1 MKWGIT
7 LGFTIA
13 THNGSAVA
21 RDHNIRNEKVVS
33 KENHIDPDGIHET
46 WIDERPR
53 QAYDRLFGQAVEDY
67 NNKQTRSDRK
77 ITNYYNDICKD
88 AKKHPVYEMIV
99 SIGNR
104 NNAVDAQ
111 TGKQILREFVDSWSA
126 RNPNLELIGAYYHA
140 DEEGV
145 PHVHCDYI
153 PIAHGYTRGMETQTG
168 LVKALGEMGF
178 TKQGKA
184 TAQILWEHR
193 ENDAL
198 ETLCKARDLIIE
210 HPLEENLTH
219 LHTDAYKARQELTE
233 VHQEIER
240 CTKKIKSSKEQLQK
254 NTLKAS
260 EIVSK
265 AKKQAQAIYD
275 SLIPVKA
282 EYAAKKAYVDAI
294 GKDFDLIGGVEEQK
308 GFFGKP
314 TGQVIVPKKKWETQ
328 AVTRMDRD
336 AQLKADKIFADNVK
350 EFKKT
355 GNAKTLVILSDRVKE
370 LEQQNAALVIEKR
383 NLIQRLDK
391 AEKEVDRTINK
402 INQTLDRLPDSVS
415 EKFIQEWQRQ
425 KKIQNRDMER

>member
-1 MKWGIT
+1 M
-7 LGFTIA
+7 
-13 THNGSAVA
+13 VA

-33 KENHIDPDGIHET
+33 KESHIDPDGIHET
-46 WIDERPR
+46 WIDEKPR
-53 QAYDRLFGQAVEDY
+53 QAYDRLFGQAVADY
-67 NNKQTRSDRK
+67 NNKQTRTDRK

-104 NNAVDAQ
+104 DNAINEQ
-111 TGKQILREFVDSWSA
+111 TGKQILREFVDSWSD

-153 PIAHGYTRGMETQTG
+153 PVAHGYTRGMETQTG

-184 TAQILWEHR
+184 TAQILWEHH

-210 HPLEENLTH
+210 HPLEENRMH

-233 VHQEIER
+233 VHQELER
-240 CTKKIKSSKEQLQK
+240 CTRKIKSSKEQLQK

-260 EIVSK
+260 EIISK

-282 EYAAKKAYVDAI
+282 EYAAKKAYVDAV
-294 GKDFDLIGGVEEQK
+294 GKDFDLISGVEEQK

-314 TGQVIVPKKKWETQ
+314 TGQVIVPKKKWEIQ

-355 GNAKTLVILSDRVKE
+355 GNAKSLVVLSDRIKE
-370 LEQQNAALVIEKR
+370 LEQQNAALVVEKR

-402 INQTLDRLPDSVS
+402 INQTLDRLPDSIS
-415 EKFIQEWQRQ
+415 EKFIQEWQQQ